1 MIPDNELWAAIV
13 DEVTALREGEPL
25 LAEYLTKV
33 VLEQPSLE
41 ASLSVILSQKLAT
54 PMVKQP
60 LLEEL
65 FASQVHRFPEIG
77 DSAAH
82 DLRAVR
88 ERDPACILLSAP
100 LLFFKGYQAIQSY
113 RLSNSLWREGRH
125 SVALFIQNRA
135 SEVLAVD
142 IHPAC
147 TIGKGILLD
156 HATGVVIGETAVIED
171 DVSILHEVT
180 LGGTGKAGGDRH
192 PKISR
197 GVLIG
202 AGAKVL
208 GSIRIGEGAKIGAGS
223 VVVKEVPPHST
234 VTGVPAS
241 ILGKCLSP
249 TPALDMDQ
257 VLDLAV

>member
-13 DEVTALREGEPL
+13 DEVAALREGEPL
-25 LAEYLTKV
+25 LTEYLTKV
-33 VLEQPSLE
+33 VLKQPTLV
-41 ASLSVILSQKLAT
+41 ASLAVILSQKLAT
-54 PMVKQP
+54 PLVDQP
-60 LLEEL
+60 LLEDL
-65 FASQVHRFPEIG
+65 FSSQARRFHEIG
-77 DSAAH
+77 AFAAQ
-82 DLRAVR
+82 DLKAVR
-88 ERDPACILLSAP
+88 ERDPACVLLSAP
-100 LLFFKGYQAIQSY
+100 LLFFKGYHALQSY
-113 RLSNSLWREGRH
+113 RFSSSLWREGRH
-125 SVALFIQNRA
+125 AIALFLQNRA
-135 SEVLAVD
+135 SEVFAVD

-156 HATGVVIGETAVIED
+156 HGTGVVIGETAVIED

-180 LGGTGKAGGDRH
+180 LGGTGKSGGDRH

-234 VTGVPAS
+234 VTGVPARM
-241 ILGKCLSP
+241 LGKCLSP
-249 TPALDMDQ
+249 APALDMDQ
-257 VLDLAV
+257 VLEVA